1 MIGRSLRILAAA
13 AVAVVI
19 FGVGVVVGGHPV
31 DTGLIYLPDP
41 LRGVVLGEGGETLE
55 AEILRLLERDYYRE
69 IDPEALDQVSVEA
82 LIGHLGDPY
91 TGYLDPERYAA
102 LLELNR
108 GQFTGVGVTVKEA
121 PDGLEIVE
129 VTEGGP
135 ASKAGMVAGDHI
147 VSVDGVSIA
156 GDDQSAAAER
166 IRGPE
171 GEAVTLGVRSGD
183 RAVREVE
190 LVREELELDVTSARL
205 ERAGGRRVGHLSLDR
220 FTGGAADALR
230 ADVEAMKEQGAEA
243 LVLDLR
249 GDPGGLVSEAVAV
262 AGVFLPEGT
271 PVVTID
277 DRGESLRTRETEG
290 DPVDAEL
297 PLVVLVDRN
306 SASASEIVTGALRD
320 AGRARVVGE
329 RTFGKAL
336 VQTTEPLRDGGA
348 LKLTIARYR
357 TPEGQDISE
366 TKGIAPQVRA
376 LDDPDTPA
384 DEALR
389 RALAV
394 AARAASR

>member
-1 MIGRSLRILAAA
+1 VIGRSLRIVA
-13 AVAVVI
+13 AVAVVLVI
-19 FGVGVVVGGHPV
+19 FGLGVVVGGHPV
-31 DTGLIYLPDP
+31 DTGLIHLPGP

-69 IDPEALDQVSVEA
+69 IDPDTLDQVSVEA
-82 LIGHLGDPY
+82 LFAHLGDPY

-102 LLELNR
+102 LLELNK
-108 GQFTGVGVTVKEA
+108 GLFTGVGVTVTEA
-121 PDGLEIVE
+121 PNGLEIVA

-135 ASKAGMVAGDHI
+135 ASKAGLVAGDHI
-147 VSVDGVSIA
+147 VSVNGRSIA
-156 GDDQSAAAER
+156 REDPTTAADR

-183 RAVREVE
+183 GPVRQVE

-205 ERAGGRRVGHLSLDR
+205 ERSGGRRVGHVALDR
-220 FTGGAADALR
+220 FTRGAADALR

-277 DRGESLRTRETEG
+277 DRGEDLRRRETEG

-297 PLVVLVDRN
+297 PLVVLVDHN

-357 TPEGQDISE
+357 TPDGQDISA

-376 LDDPDTPA
+376 VDDPDTPA

-394 AARAASR
+394 AARGA